1 MRGFVMGAAAT
12 GAVSGSRARKEG
24 KRYYWGA
31 ERPSVIERRVQLRKK
46 QIDAEIAKIRE
57 EGEKAIARRVASK
70 EAERLKVLDQEVLL
84 AKHREDVK
92 RRRAFR
98 PTSSYIV
105 PKGTFTDEQLA
116 KFMDSHPSLSE
127 EQARVL
133 LSLEISQTEQVE
145 MSGPVSVSQ
154 ETDAAVSSASQGP
167 APVVEQRAKP
177 VETKAVPSE
186 KPKPAAVHI
195 EASVTFSAGAGEAER
210 DWSNFD
216 PDAWEEGQPYP
227 EDQYRDVLHPDG
239 YRLLVPQTDMDEPV
253 EPKVTPEIQ
262 ALRTRRRELVRAEDA
277 LFDRYGRNRMLWT
290 SEVIAEAGR
299 LDKEATDVEIQL
311 RKALAAQ

>member
-57 EGEKAIARRVASK
+57 EGEKAIARRVAAK

-116 KFMDSHPSLSE
+116 KFKDSHPSLSE

-177 VETKAVPSE
+177 VEPKAVSSE
-186 KPKPAAVHI
+186 KPKPAPVHI
-195 EASVTFSAGAGEAER
+195 EASVTFSSES

-262 ALRTRRRELVRAEDA
+262 ALRDRRRELDRAEDE
-277 LFDRYGRNRMLWT
+277 LFEKHGTNRMTWT
-290 SEVIAEAGR
+290 ADVIAEANR
-299 LDKEATDVEIQL
+299 LDQAVTEVDIL
-311 RKALAAQ
+311 LSKALAAQ

>member
-57 EGEKAIARRVASK
+57 EGEKAIARRVAAK

-116 KFMDSHPSLSE
+116 KFKDSHPSLSE

-154 ETDAAVSSASQGP
+154 ETDAAVSSASQAP

-177 VETKAVPSE
+177 VETKAVSSE
-186 KPKPAAVHI
+186 KPKPAPVHI
-195 EASVTFSAGAGEAER
+195 EASVTFSSES

-262 ALRTRRRELVRAEDA
+262 ALRDRRRELDRAEDE
-277 LFDRYGRNRMLWT
+277 LFEKHGTNRMTWT
-290 SEVIAEAGR
+290 ADVIAEANR
-299 LDKEATDVEIQL
+299 LDQAVTEVDIL
-311 RKALAAQ
+311 LSKALAAQ

>member
-31 ERPSVIERRVQLRKK
+31 ERPCVIERRVQLRKK
-46 QIDAEIAKIRE
+46 RIDAEIAKIRE
-57 EGEKAIARRVASK
+57 EGEKAIARRVAAK

-98 PTSSYIV
+98 RTSSFIV
-105 PKGTFTDEQLA
+105 PRGTFTDEQRAAIKAKYPDIDDEEADFLLA
-116 KFMDSHPSLSE
+116 KR
-127 EQARVL
+127 ARQGV
-133 LSLEISQTEQVE
+133 EI
-145 MSGPVSVSQ
+145 PVPEAVSRQ
-154 ETDAAVSSASQGP
+154 ETETAVSSASQGP

-177 VETKAVPSE
+177 VETKVVPSE

-210 DWSNFD
+210 DWSDFD
-216 PDAWEEGQPYP
+216 PEAWEEGQDYP
-227 EDQYRDVLHPDG
+227 EHLYRAVPDQDRTLF
-239 YRLLVPQTDMDEPV
+239 LVPNTDMDEPV

-262 ALRTRRRELVRAEDA
+262 ALRDRRQEIVRAEDD
-277 LFDRYGRNRMLWT
+277 LFEKFGRNRMLWT
-290 SEVIAEAGR
+290 AEVIAEAGR
-299 LDKEATDVEIQL
+299 LDNEGTEIDIRL
-311 RKALAAQ
+311 RKLLAAR

>member
-57 EGEKAIARRVASK
+57 EGEKAIARRVAAK

-105 PKGTFTDEQLA
+105 PRGTFTDEQLEE
-116 KFMDSHPSLSE
+116 FMAVNPGLSE
-127 EQARVL
+127 DEARVL
-133 LSLEISQTEQVE
+133 LSMRTRQAAGSDVLGPQTIS
-145 MSGPVSVSQ
+145 PQ
-154 ETDAAVSSASQGP
+154 ETDAAVPSAPQGP

-177 VETKAVPSE
+177 VETNAVSSE
-186 KPKPAAVHI
+186 KPKPAPVHI
-195 EASVTFSAGAGEAER
+195 EASVTFSSES

-239 YRLLVPQTDMDEPV
+239 YRLLVARTDLEEMKDPE
-253 EPKVTPEIQ
+253 VTPEIQ

>member
-57 EGEKAIARRVASK
+57 EGEKAIARRVAAK

-177 VETKAVPSE
+177 VETKAVSSE
-186 KPKPAAVHI
+186 KPKPAPVHI
-195 EASVTFSAGAGEAER
+195 EASVTFSSES

-262 ALRTRRRELVRAEDA
+262 ALRDRRREPEKAEDE
-277 LFDRYGRNRMLWT
+277 LLDQFGRNPMLW
-290 SEVIAEAGR
+290 SAEVTAEAGR
-299 LDKEATDVEIQL
+299 LDQQTFEIEAQL
-311 RKALAAQ
+311 RKLLAQ

>member
-46 QIDAEIAKIRE
+46 QIDVEIAKIRE
-57 EGEKAIARRVASK
+57 EGEKAIARRIAAK

-116 KFMDSHPSLSE
+116 KFIASHPSLSE

-133 LSLEISQTEQVE
+133 LSLEISQAEQME
-145 MSGPVSVSQ
+145 MSGPESVSPQ
-154 ETDAAVSSASQGP
+154 ETDAAVSLASQGP

-177 VETKAVPSE
+177 VETKGVSSE
-186 KPKPAAVHI
+186 KPKPAPVHI
-195 EASVTFSAGAGEAER
+195 EASVTFSSES

-216 PDAWEEGQPYP
+216 PDAWEEGQLYP

-239 YRLLVPQTDMDEPV
+239 YRLLVARTDLEEMKDPE
-253 EPKVTPEIQ
+253 VTPEIQ
-262 ALRTRRRELVRAEDA
+262 ALRDHRRELDRAEDE
-277 LFDRYGRNRMLWT
+277 LFEKHGTNRMTWT
-290 SEVIAEAGR
+290 ADVIAEASR
-299 LDKEATDVEIQL
+299 LDQAVTEVDIL
-311 RKALAAQ
+311 LSKALAAQ

>member
-1 MRGFVMGAAAT
+1 MRGFVMDAAAT

-31 ERPSVIERRVQLRKK
+31 ERPCVIERRVQLRKK

-57 EGEKAIARRVASK
+57 EGEKAIARRVAAK

-116 KFMDSHPSLSE
+116 KFMASHPSLSE

-133 LSLEISQTEQVE
+133 LSLEISQAEQME
-145 MSGPVSVSQ
+145 MSGPESVSPQ
-154 ETDAAVSSASQGP
+154 ETDAAVPSAPQGP
-167 APVVEQRAKP
+167 AP
-177 VETKAVPSE
+177 
-186 KPKPAAVHI
+186 VHI
-195 EASVTFSAGAGEAER
+195 EASVTFSSES

-239 YRLLVPQTDMDEPV
+239 YRLLVARTDLEEMKDPE
-253 EPKVTPEIQ
+253 VTPEIQ